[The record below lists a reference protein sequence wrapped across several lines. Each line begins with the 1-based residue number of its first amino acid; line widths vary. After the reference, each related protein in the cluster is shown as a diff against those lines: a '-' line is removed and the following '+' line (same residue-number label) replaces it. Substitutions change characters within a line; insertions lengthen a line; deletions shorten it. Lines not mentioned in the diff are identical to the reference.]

1 MANAERPAAEQWD
14 LLDTGKYAD
23 EHQTIV
29 RLLDAFTYPAQ
40 WCGEVSGDAAALV
53 SRARRQAGGGNALDG
68 FLREFSL
75 ASEEGIA
82 IMCIAEALLRTPD
95 ARTRDA
101 LIAGRIADADWE
113 KHFGHSDSLF
123 VNSASV
129 ALYLSGRIA
138 AGGGSASDG
147 FRRGVMDLAHR
158 LGMPVMRKAVETA
171 VQLMGRQF
179 VIAPTIEAA
188 VKTARSRNMLAS
200 FDMLGE
206 GARTQADVDRYFE
219 LYEKAIVAVGAA
231 KRLESGR
238 QSMSIK
244 LSALSPRYEA
254 VQEEPV
260 WNELYPRLLTLVRLA
275 ADSGVDLSID
285 AEEADRL
292 VLSLKLF
299 ERLALEEGI
308 ADWDGLGIVVQAYQK
323 RAVATIEALARLA
336 ERRGTSIRVRLVK
349 GAYWDSE
356 IKRCQVAGMEGYTVF
371 TTKDATDLSYLV
383 CAQKLIEASPHL
395 FAQFAS
401 HNAHTV
407 TAVGRIAAEKGV
419 AIEFQRLFG
428 MGEALYDAIDAKAS
442 GTPVRVYAPVGEYEE
457 LLPYLVRRLLENGAN
472 NSFVHAFLDTDV
484 PAEIVTGDPVAKVA
498 ANPWPH
504 PRILLPRELYGAER
518 RNSLGRDY
526 AMRSHREQAASALA
540 MVRGMH
546 IESGPIIGGRLV
558 GTAAREIRAP
568 SDPSIV
574 VGRVCHAGPDDLE
587 AAISAARAAQPTWNA
602 AGGTRRAEVLCA
614 MADGLEDAMDR
625 LVALLALEGGKTL
638 NDGVAEVREAAD
650 FCRYYAM
657 LAERQFAGPEA
668 LTGPVGETNRLSL
681 HGRGLFACISPWNF
695 PLAIFTGQIA
705 AALAAGNC
713 VLAKPAEQTPL
724 IAAEA
729 VRLFH
734 GAGLP
739 PGALALL
746 PGDGATIGARLVDHP
761 EIDGVAF
768 TGGTDTGN
776 AINRALAGRAGPIV
790 PLIAETG
797 GLNAMFV
804 DSTALR
810 EQLTDDVILSAFG
823 STGQRCSALRLLY
836 LPEARADELIGAL
849 IGALE
854 TRRLG
859 DPADP
864 ATDVGPVIDA
874 EAQAMLEAHRERLR
888 REARILYEADSSAL
902 PVGSSFFAPLIVEI
916 PEPDFLES
924 EVFGPILHIYRYG
937 PDELPEV
944 MSKLAARGYGL
955 TLGIH
960 SRIAAFAR
968 EVMAAV
974 PAGNV
979 YINRSMTGAVVG
991 VQPFGGHGLSGTG
1004 PKAGGPHS
1012 LLRHATERTVT
1023 DNIAAQGGDPALLN
1037 L

>member
-1 MANAERPAAEQWD
+1 
-14 LLDTGKYAD
+14 
-23 EHQTIV
+23 
-29 RLLDAFTYPAQ
+29 
-40 WCGEVSGDAAALV
+40 
-53 SRARRQAGGGNALDG
+53 
-68 FLREFSL
+68 
-75 ASEEGIA
+75 
-82 IMCIAEALLRTPD
+82 MCIAEALLRTPD
-95 ARTRDA
+95 ARTREA

-138 AGGGSASDG
+138 ASGEAAGDG
-147 FRRGVMDLAHR
+147 FRRSVMDLAHR

-179 VIAPTIEAA
+179 VIAPSIEEA
-188 VKTARSRNMLAS
+188 VRKAKIRDMLAS

-206 GARTQADVDRYFE
+206 GARTQADVNRYFA
-219 LYEKAIVAVGAA
+219 LYKTAIVAVGAA
-231 KRLESGR
+231 TPLDGGR

-244 LSALSPRYEA
+244 LSALSARYEA
-254 VQEEPV
+254 VQEKMV
-260 WNELYPRLLTLVRLA
+260 WADLYPRLLALVRLA
-275 ADSGVDLSID
+275 VDYDVNVSID

-299 ERLALEEGI
+299 ERLALEPDISG
-308 ADWDGLGIVVQAYQK
+308 WDGLGIVVQAYQK
-323 RAVATIEALARLA
+323 RSVGTIKALARLA
-336 ERRGTSIRVRLVK
+336 IRRGTPIRVRLVK

-356 IKRCQVAGMEGYTVF
+356 VKRCQVSGMEGYTVF
-371 TTKDATDLSYLV
+371 TTKEATDLSYLV
-383 CAQKLIEASPHL
+383 CAQRVIEASPHL

-407 TAVGRIAAEKGV
+407 TAVARIAAENAV

-428 MGEALYDAIDAKAS
+428 MGEALYDALDADTSAI
-442 GTPVRVYAPVGEYEE
+442 PVRVYAPVGEYDE

-472 NSFVHAFLDTDV
+472 NSFVHAFLDKDV
-484 PAEIVTGDPVAKVA
+484 PPEVVTGDPVAKIA
-498 ANPWPH
+498 GNPWPH
-504 PRILLPRELYGAER
+504 PRIQLPRELYDDER
-518 RNSLGRDY
+518 KNSLGRDY
-526 AMRSHREQAASALA
+526 AMRAHREQAASALA
-540 MVRGMH
+540 MVRGME
-546 IESGPIIGGRLV
+546 IWSGPLIGGMIVGTPDRPIHAPCDHSIIIGRTRDAG
-558 GTAAREIRAP
+558 
-568 SDPSIV
+568 SDDV
-574 VGRVCHAGPDDLE
+574 E
-587 AAISAARAAQPTWNA
+587 AAIAAARAAQPAWDA
-602 AGGTRRAEVLCA
+602 AGGAGRAEILRA
-614 MADGLEDAMDR
+614 MADELEAAMDR

-657 LAERQFAGPEA
+657 LADRHFIDPVA

-695 PLAIFTGQIA
+695 PLAIFIGQIA
-705 AALAAGNC
+705 AALASGNC

-734 GAGLP
+734 VAGLP
-739 PGALALL
+739 HGALCLL
-746 PGDGATIGARLVDHP
+746 PGDGATVGAQLVGHP
-761 EIDGVAF
+761 QIDGIAF
-768 TGGTDTGN
+768 TGGTDTGH
-776 AINRALAGRAGPIV
+776 AINRSLATRPGPII

-804 DSTALR
+804 DTTALR

-823 STGQRCSALRLLY
+823 SAGQRCSALRLLF
-836 LPEARADELIGAL
+836 LPASRADELIAALVGAL
-849 IGALE
+849 T
-854 TRRLG
+854 TRKIG
-859 DPADP
+859 DPANP
-864 ATDVGPVIDA
+864 ATDIGPVIDA
-874 EAQAMLEAHRERLR
+874 EAKAALEVHRERLR
-888 REARILYEADSSAL
+888 REARIHYEADCGAV
-902 PVGSSFFAPLIVEI
+902 PAGSSFFAPVVAEL
-916 PEPDFLES
+916 PEPDYLES
-924 EVFGPILHIYRYG
+924 EVFGPILHVYRYG

-944 MSKLAARGYGL
+944 MRKVAARGFAL

-960 SRIAAFAR
+960 SRIAGFAR
-968 EVMAAV
+968 QVMAAV

-979 YINRSMTGAVVG
+979 YINRPMTGAVVG

-1012 LLRHATERTVT
+1012 LFRHAIERTVT